1 MLGEEPETVYTSAHA
16 HDPEIAELN
25 DADTV
30 FMQLKFPSG
39 ALGHIE
45 LGRDARYGY
54 DQVLSFI
61 KIYSNTSLKD
71 GGDLWRKGQS
81 NLCESTNRT
90 MASLESGRTIN
101 RCYQAVLQAAVSRCV
116 CGRAS

>member
-16 HDPEIAELN
+16 HDPEIAALN

-54 DQVLSFI
+54 DQVGKGSFL
-61 KIYSNTSLKD
+61 Y
-71 GGDLWRKGQS
+71 
-81 NLCESTNRT
+81 LCFW
-90 MASLESGRTIN
+90 
-101 RCYQAVLQAAVSRCV
+101 
-116 CGRAS
+116 